1 MNTESTPMDLMGKR
15 IKLKREE
22 LGLLVKDLSA
32 QIGVTPSLIS
42 QIERG
47 KAFPSIVT
55 LKKISDALSSTV
67 GELIGEHEN
76 LSQHPL
82 LKVKERRFVKK
93 NKKGTSLHM
102 LSYHDPSKQ
111 IEPYII
117 QFNKNS
123 NSKGI
128 MTSSFPGQEFC
139 FVLKGKFEAEVND
152 IQYKLKDGDGFYFN
166 SKLPHN
172 FKNIS
177 GDEAEMLWIIT
188 PNNNKIS
195 TN

>member
-1 MNTESTPMDLMGKR
+1 MDQLGKR
-15 IKLKREE
+15 IKKKREG
-22 LGLLVKDLSA
+22 LGLLVKELSSK
-32 QIGVTPSLIS
+32 IGMTPSLIS

-55 LKKISDALSSTV
+55 LKKISDVLHTTV
-67 GELIGEHEN
+67 GELIGELDN

-82 LKVKERRFVKK
+82 LKSTERRFVKK

-117 QFNKNS
+117 QFNINS

-128 MTSSFPGQEFC
+128 MTSNYPGQEFC
-139 FVLKGKFEAEVND
+139 YVLKGKFEAIVDKQKYELN
-152 IQYKLKDGDGFYFN
+152 DGDGFYFN
-166 SKLPHN
+166 SKQSHL

-177 GDEAEMLWIIT
+177 GIDAEMLWIIT
-188 PNNNKIS
+188 PNNN
-195 TN
+195 